1 MLCTGGKVV
10 FVLVCDFD
18 LNLCEKKWRGL
29 PYGNFHVGGVNWGI
43 ICVLHHNFHRREIF
57 VSIFQ
62 CDQVRRKKANIL
74 EAFLLSIV

>member
-29 PYGNFHVGGVNWGI
+29 RYGNSHVGGVNYGKYL
-43 ICVLHHNFHRREIF
+43 CVASYFYRREIC
-57 VSIFQ
+57 V
-62 CDQVRRKKANIL
+62 A
-74 EAFLLSIV
+74 